1 MLPARERPLPYFQRA
16 ALLVNDLDKAFEV
29 YRDLLGF
36 TVEYVADQDDE
47 VFAYEIFDIPTD
59 VVIRFATL
67 SSESQ
72 QRTLALIEA
81 PGHAESLGDA
91 RRVATVVQVASVT
104 ETLEAATGLGLKICQ
119 PRTSLDPAKGPPRT
133 ESAIYDHD
141 GHTVVLYN
149 LEDPP

>member
-1 MLPARERPLPYFQRA
+1 
-16 ALLVNDLDKAFEV
+16 
-29 YRDLLGF
+29 
-36 TVEYVADQDDE
+36 VANQDDE
-47 VFAYEIFDIPTD
+47 AFAYEIFHIPEELE
-59 VVIRFATL
+59 IRFATL

-81 PGHAESLGDA
+81 PGHAASLGDA
-91 RRVATVVQVASVT
+91 RRAATVIQVASVAK
-104 ETLEAATGLGLKICQ
+104 TLAAATGLGLKTCR

-133 ESAIYDHD
+133 ESAFYDHD